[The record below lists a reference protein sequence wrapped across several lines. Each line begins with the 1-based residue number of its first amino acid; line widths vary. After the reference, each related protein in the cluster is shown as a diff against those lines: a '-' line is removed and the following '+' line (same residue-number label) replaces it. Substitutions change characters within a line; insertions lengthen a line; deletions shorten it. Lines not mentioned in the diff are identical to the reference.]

1 MKAKMCS
8 SREVPN
14 VALKMQLRRVFLF
27 CFHTGT
33 IKTHVNDPLERE
45 IEAAEEKR
53 NCGNEVLE

>member
-1 MKAKMCS
+1 
-8 SREVPN
+8 
-14 VALKMQLRRVFLF
+14 MQLRRVFLF